1 MGQQV
6 GSMSTSQGMENLLDP
21 RATEHDLD
29 GSSSGGV
36 LDVTNHCHRS
46 HLATILAFLNR
57 EIDRSATILHD
68 LAKSLSDEFCALGE
82 AESQEAVRERMFSA
96 TMALQNEDRIQQRLR
111 DLQTTLSLLERALH
125 MHDPGSGGDLD
136 QAIID
141 QLKLEEIRQTFA
153 HSVGMISA
161 LPSASGPARAP
172 SLGDVDLF

>member
-1 MGQQV
+1 MDRQV
-6 GSMSTSQGMENLLDP
+6 GSMPRSEGMESLLDP
-21 RATEHDLD
+21 RAPEHDLN

-57 EIDRSATILHD
+57 EIDQSATILHD
-68 LAKSLSDEFCALGE
+68 LAKSLSVEFCALSE
-82 AESQEAVRERMFSA
+82 ADSQDAVQERMIAA

-111 DLQTTLSLLERALH
+111 DLQTTLSLLEHALH
-125 MHDPGSGGDLD
+125 THDHRCSADLD

-161 LPSASGPARAP
+161 LPSASGPARTP